1 MPIKW
6 DIFIGIF
13 RRKTI
18 EYFADRMKAHF
29 YDKLRLGILGGGQLG
44 RMLLQKA
51 TDYNIS
57 ASVLDPDPDAPCRY
71 LTDDFVEGSFKD
83 FDTVYNFGKNSDI
96 LTIEIEHVN
105 ADALALLE
113 KEGVGVFPQAR
124 IISLVQDKGSQ
135 KVFFRTHGIPTAEF
149 HLIDSIEHIGRYTA
163 MFPCMQKA
171 RKGGYDGRGVMKLN
185 KLSDITSALNAPC
198 IIEKLIDFER
208 EISVIVA
215 RNRKGET
222 AVYPAV
228 DMDFNKEAN
237 LVEYL
242 YSPSSLAPAIENE
255 AKEIALKVANELQIV
270 GVLAVEM
277 FITKDGNILV
287 NEIAPR
293 PHNSGHQTIEAN
305 ISSQYDQHLRA
316 ILGLPL
322 GSTKM
327 NKASVMLNLLGEQ
340 DHSGIAVYEGLKEV
354 MGIEG
359 AYVHLYGKKFTK
371 PFRKM
376 GHITVIA
383 DTLEEAKIKA
393 IQIKKIIKVV
403 SGDEL

>member
-1 MPIKW
+1 
-6 DIFIGIF
+6 
-13 RRKTI
+13 
-18 EYFADRMKAHF
+18 MKAHF

-57 ASVLDPDPDAPCRY
+57 TSVLDPDPDAPCRY

-83 FDTVYNFGKNSDI
+83 FDTVYNFGKNTDI

-105 ADALALLE
+105 ADALFLLE
-113 KEGVGVFPQAR
+113 KEGLSVFPQAR
-124 IISLVQDKGSQ
+124 IIALVQDKGSQ

-149 HLIDSIEHIGRYTA
+149 HLIDSIEHIGRYAA
-163 MFPCMQKA
+163 MFPCMQKL

-185 KLSDITSALNAPC
+185 KLSDITSALVGPS
-198 IIEKLIDFER
+198 IIEKLINFEK

-215 RNRKGET
+215 RNQKGET
-222 AVYPAV
+222 TAYPPV
-228 DMDFNKEAN
+228 DMEFNKEAN

-242 YSPSSLAPAIENE
+242 YSPTTLDRTTEQEAIQ
-255 AKEIALKVANELQIV
+255 IALKVATELQIV

-277 FITKDGNILV
+277 FITKDGKILV

-316 ILGLPL
+316 ILGLPQ

-327 NKASVMLNLLGEQ
+327 LKPSVMINLLGEPEQ
-340 DHSGIAVYEGLKEV
+340 TGSAIYEGLEKVLE
-354 MGIEG
+354 IEG
-359 AYVHLYGKKFTK
+359 VYVHLYGKKFTK

-383 DTLEEAKIKA
+383 DTLEEAKSKAVKIKNM
-393 IQIKKIIKVV
+393 IKVL
-403 SGDEL
+403 SDPDE